1 MAVAKTFIKLAENEA
16 IVKVAGTAAGATIA
30 LATDLLGPNQV
41 VDGATQTVDITGIV
55 WSGAVGGIITIVRNS
70 VTIVTLQ
77 TDNANFMDF
86 SGQVMSPEN
95 TQNTKDIVV
104 TMSVAQGECWV
115 KVRKV
120 AGYKSKIETGL
131 FGSYDDPTVTGS

>member
-1 MAVAKTFIKLAENEA
+1 MAVTKSFTKVAENEA
-16 IVKVAGTAAGATIA
+16 VIKVAGTAAGATIA
-30 LATDLLGPNQV
+30 LATDLLAPNQV

-55 WSGAVGGIITIVRNS
+55 WSGAVGGVITITRNA
-70 VTIVTLQ
+70 VVIATLQ
-77 TDNANFMDF
+77 TDNGNFMDF
-86 SGQVMSPEN
+86 SGQVMPPEN

-120 AGYKSKIETGL
+120 AGYVSKIEYGL
-131 FGSYDDPTVTGS
+131 YGSYDDPTVTGS